1 MILNFIVLFLSILKL
16 NSFGFYY
23 NEWDL
28 RKNQDSIKVYI
39 RNIDNN
45 TKEYLAETIINSEIE
60 KIYNTIIDF
69 DNSYKWMYKL
79 NSSKILEK
87 TDTLMYVYF
96 VVDMNWPLKNRD
108 LVSDAVITKKNDE
121 IIIEMNS
128 YPDRIPS
135 NEKLIRIKESRS
147 IWNLKRIDKGRTK
160 VSLQSYAVVEGIPTF
175 IMDLFI
181 LDSPMYSM
189 TQLRKKF

>member
-1 MILNFIVLFLSILKL
+1 MILNFIALFLSILKL
-16 NSFGFYY
+16 NSFGFNY

-96 VVDMNWPLKNRD
+96 VVDMNWPLKTRD

>member
-1 MILNFIVLFLSILKL
+1 MILNFIALFLSILKL
-16 NSFGFYY
+16 NSFGFNY

-45 TKEYLAETIINSEIE
+45 TKEYLAETIINSEID

-189 TQLRKKF
+189 TQLIKKF

>member
-1 MILNFIVLFLSILKL
+1 MILNFIALFLSILKL
-16 NSFGFYY
+16 NSFGFNY

-45 TKEYLAETIINSEIE
+45 TKEYLAETIINSEID

-108 LVSDAVITKKNDE
+108 LVSDAVITKRNDE

>member
-1 MILNFIVLFLSILKL
+1 MILNFIALFLSILKL
-16 NSFGFYY
+16 NSFGFNY

-135 NEKLIRIKESRS
+135 KEKLIRIKESRS
-147 IWNLKRIDKGRTK
+147 VWNLKRIDKGRTK